1 MASVDPRSHAAGMVK
16 YYERLCEKQGSYYE
30 ESLRLA
36 REWLRL
42 VESVDPSPAEALDLL
57 QALEK
62 GENSGSGWTD
72 MELGVAH
79 WARTRG
85 LLR

>member
-1 MASVDPRSHAAGMVK
+1 MAEMSSREHAAALVR
-16 YYERLCEKQGSYYE
+16 YYERLSAEKGTRYA

-42 VESVDPSPAEALDLL
+42 IESEHPSRAEILALVR
-57 QALEK
+57 ALET

-72 MELGVAH
+72 MALGVGH

-85 LLR
+85 LPV